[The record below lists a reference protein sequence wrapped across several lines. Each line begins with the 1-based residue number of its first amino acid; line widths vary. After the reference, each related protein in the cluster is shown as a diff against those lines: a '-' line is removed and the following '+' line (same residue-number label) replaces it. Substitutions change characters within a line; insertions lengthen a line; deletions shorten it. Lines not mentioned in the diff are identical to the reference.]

1 MRRTKT
7 QRRIVLV
14 GGGHS
19 HVQVLRHFAM
29 NPPAD
34 ARLTVVLDL
43 PVAVYSGMVPGF
55 VAGQYAAHELEIDV
69 VPLARRAAAR
79 VVLAPATGV
88 DPAARRIHVAE
99 RPSISYD
106 VASFD
111 IGSTVHGL
119 DLPGIREH
127 ALSTRPIGRFVQR
140 VDDFVERARAA
151 AAAGGIDRRL
161 EVVVVGAGAGGV
173 ELAFTLERRLA
184 AELGRAPRV
193 RLLQGAAEILPG
205 SPPAVIAR
213 VYRAA
218 KRRGIEIEC
227 QRKVVAADAHRL
239 ELDGG
244 GEMPYD
250 LLVWVT
256 GATAHGILAGSELPT
271 DRRGFVS
278 TRSTLQVEGWDDLF
292 AVGDCATL
300 SEHPRTP
307 KAGVY
312 AVRQGPVLNR
322 NLEAWLAG
330 KPLERYRPQHDF
342 LALLNLGDGTALGT
356 KWGRVAEGPRVMR
369 LKDWIDR
376 RFMRRFQVLAPDGE
390 LTEEFKEQGEM
401 GEGMEMLCGGCAA
414 KLGQSSLARALE
426 RIGPGADDPTVRL
439 GLATPD
445 DATAWTSPA
454 GDVLVSSL
462 DAFRAFT
469 DDPYQVGRVAA
480 ANAASDLYAKGVTP
494 RYAQALVALPE
505 GRSDDDNEETLV
517 EVLAGVRGLL
527 DEIGVT
533 LLGGHTLTTPE
544 LLVGLEVQG
553 VVAESDELLTL
564 DRLEAGQALG
574 LTKPLGTGVLFHADM
589 KGRARGPWIQ
599 EALDWMGRTNA
610 AAARIAR
617 AAGATAATDV
627 TGFGLA
633 GHLGEMARASR
644 VTARLSLDELP
655 ALAGV
660 VELLAAGERSTAHEQ
675 NARARRGLIL
685 DAAGRD
691 HPRLEL
697 LFDPQTSGGLVFGV
711 PEESLGDCLAALG
724 EAGAAAAAI
733 GRVTAA
739 RDDGAPLEVAGQR

>member
-1 MRRTKT
+1 MQDNKP
-7 QRRIVLV
+7 QREIVLV

-29 NPPAD
+29 SPAPE
-34 ARLTVVLDL
+34 ARLTVVLDQ

-55 VAGQYAAHELEIDV
+55 VAGQYATHELEIDV

-88 DPAARRIHVAE
+88 DPAQRRIHVVG
-99 RPSISYD
+99 RPSIRYD

-111 IGSTVHGL
+111 VGSTVHGL

-127 ALSTRPIGRFVQR
+127 ALATRPIGRFVHR
-140 VDDFVERARAA
+140 VDEFVERARS
-151 AAAGGIDRRL
+151 AGGNDRPL

-184 AELGRAPRV
+184 NELGRAPRV

-205 SPPAVIAR
+205 SPAAVISR

-218 KRRGIEIEC
+218 ARRGIAIEC
-227 QRKVVAADAHRL
+227 DRKVVAAEPGRL
-239 ELDGG
+239 TLEEG
-244 GEMPYD
+244 GELPYD

-256 GATAHGILAGSELPT
+256 GATAHGILAGSGLAT
-271 DRRGFVS
+271 DDRGFVL
-278 TRSTLQVEGWDDLF
+278 TRPTLQVEGWEDLF

-300 SEHPRTP
+300 ADHPRTP

-312 AVRQGPVLNR
+312 AVRQGPYLR
-322 NLEAWLAG
+322 HNLEAWLAG
-330 KPLERYRPQHDF
+330 KPLRRYRPQHDF

-356 KWGRVAEGPRVMR
+356 KWGRVAEGRRVMR

-376 RFMRRFQVLAPDGE
+376 RFMRRFQVLDPDGT
-390 LTEEFKEQGEM
+390 LTEEFRRLPEM
-401 GEGMEMLCGGCAA
+401 GDGMEMLCGGCAA
-414 KLGQSSLARALE
+414 KLGQSSLTRALA
-426 RIGPGADDPTVRL
+426 RLGAGGEDPTVRM

-445 DATAWTSPA
+445 DAAAWATP
-454 GDVLVSSL
+454 GREVVVSSL

-480 ANAASDLYAKGVTP
+480 ANAVSDLYAKGVAP

-505 GRSDDDNEETLV
+505 TRTDDDNEETLV
-517 EVLAGVRGLL
+517 EVLAGIRGLL

-544 LLVGLEVQG
+544 LLVGLHVEGMAVDG
-553 VVAESDELLTL
+553 EELLAL
-564 DRLEAGQALG
+564 DRLAAGQALV

-589 KGRARGPWIQ
+589 KGRARGPWI
-599 EALDWMGRTNA
+599 ETALRWMGRTNA
-610 AAARIAR
+610 TAAEIAR
-617 AAGATAATDV
+617 TAGATAATDV

-633 GHLGEMARASR
+633 GHLGEMARASG
-644 VTARLSLDELP
+644 VTARLELDELP
-655 ALAGV
+655 ALPGAL
-660 VELLAAGERSTAHEQ
+660 ELLAGGERSTAHEE
-675 NARARRGLIL
+675 NARARRGLAL
-685 DAAGRD
+685 GGSAAD
-691 HPRLEL
+691 HPRFEL

-711 PEESLGDCLAALG
+711 PEARLDDCLHALTK
-724 EAGAAAAAI
+724 AGLAAAPI
-733 GRVTAA
+733 GRVLP
-739 RDDGAPLEVAGQR
+739 RRPDGAPIEIE